1 MTTKLTKRDKV
12 LLYFLAIFLII
23 TGFTAL
29 LIIPSWNRADELST
43 NLEEAQSTR
52 DRMDASIAMIPQY
65 TNELEEKQKQRD
77 QLIADLYPVMEN
89 QAVDKMIT
97 NLILDY
103 GLEAK
108 DFIISVDPQMRQFVP
123 YSLSAMGLKAR
134 TSAQG
139 QAEEIIS
146 QGTSANAESE
156 LDGTSSGDDASAQ
169 GAAAA
174 DGSSSL
180 NTGTAIEIYT
190 SDVSV
195 KAVGSREKLQSLLDY
210 IINEEP
216 SIRITGYNFASEAGA
231 YETGENAGM
240 STLTITMEL
249 YMCYK

>member
-1 MTTKLTKRDKV
+1 MTTKLTKRDKA

-29 LIIPSWNRADELST
+29 LIIPSWNRSDELST

-65 TNELEEKQKQRD
+65 TTELEEKQKQRD

-103 GLEAK
+103 GLDAK
-108 DFIISVDPQMRQFVP
+108 DFIISVDPQMRQIVP
-123 YSLSAMGLKAR
+123 YSLSTMGLKAM

-156 LDGTSSGDDASAQ
+156 LDGTSSGDAALAE
-169 GAAAA
+169 GAATA
-174 DGSSSL
+174 DGSSSSG
-180 NTGTAIEIYT
+180 TGTAMEIYT

-216 SIRITGYNFASEAGA
+216 SIRITGYNFANEAGTF
-231 YETGENAGM
+231 ETGENAGM

>member
-1 MTTKLTKRDKV
+1 MTTKLTKRDKI

-29 LIIPSWNRADELST
+29 LIIPSWNRADELSA

-52 DRMDASIAMIPQY
+52 DRMDTSIAMIPQ
-65 TNELEEKQKQRD
+65 NQRD
-77 QLIADLYPVMEN
+77 QLIADIYPVMEN

-103 GLEAK
+103 GLDAK
-108 DFIISVDPQMRQFVP
+108 DFIISVDPQMRQIAP
-123 YSLSAMGLKAR
+123 YSLSSMGLKAM
-134 TSAQG
+134 TTAQG

-146 QGTSANAESE
+146 QGTSSSAESE
-156 LDGTSSGDDASAQ
+156 LDGTASGDGASAD
-169 GAAAA
+169 GTVS
-174 DGSSSL
+174 DGSSASS
-180 NTGTAIEIYT
+180 NTGTVMEIYT

-195 KAVGSREKLQSLLDY
+195 KAVGSRERLQSLLDY
-210 IINEEP
+210 IVNEEP

-231 YETGENAGM
+231 FETAENAGM

>member
-1 MTTKLTKRDKV
+1 MTTKLTKRDKI

-29 LIIPSWNRADELST
+29 LIIPSWNRADELSA

-52 DRMDASIAMIPQY
+52 DRMDTSIAMIPQY
-65 TNELEEKQKQRD
+65 TTELEEKQNQRD
-77 QLIADLYPVMEN
+77 QLIADIYPVMEN

-103 GLEAK
+103 GLDAK
-108 DFIISVDPQMRQFVP
+108 DFIISVDPQMRQIAP
-123 YSLSAMGLKAR
+123 YSLSSMGLKAM
-134 TSAQG
+134 TTAQG

-146 QGTSANAESE
+146 QGTSSSAESE
-156 LDGTSSGDDASAQ
+156 LDGTASGDGASAD
-169 GAAAA
+169 GTVS
-174 DGSSSL
+174 DGSSASS
-180 NTGTAIEIYT
+180 NTGTVMEIYT

-195 KAVGSREKLQSLLDY
+195 KAVGSRERLQSLLDY
-210 IINEEP
+210 IVNEEP

-231 YETGENAGM
+231 FETAENAGM